1 MTTGDK
7 HRHFLT
13 RTATIWSKYTIDP
26 FVTWGTEKKNI
37 TEHDS
42 QVTESMRD
50 SQATNPRAESFSK
63 QHPRKHRDKSLE
75 LEAISLTHRFCAIPP
90 VLITS
95 ASSHSLL
102 AAPHHTP
109 RSSISISE
117 FCQLS
122 FPTRRPPPNTQALHL
137 YFWILHF
144 QFRTVDHNATDLSNY
159 DRVMLQGS
167 VAK

>member
-7 HRHFLT
+7 HQRFLT
-13 RTATIWSKYTIDP
+13 QTATIWSKYTIDP

-37 TEHDS
+37 TELDS

-75 LEAISLTHRFCAIPP
+75 LEAISLTHRFCAIPR
-90 VLITS
+90 VLITL

-102 AAPHHTP
+102 AVPHHTP

-117 FCQLS
+117 FCISSLGQLIITPLTC
-122 FPTRRPPPNTQALHL
+122 PTMTESCYRVLSPSNLESHFLLSIYRSSGCMLPPVYA
-137 YFWILHF
+137 
-144 QFRTVDHNATDLSNY
+144 
-159 DRVMLQGS
+159 
-167 VAK
+167 